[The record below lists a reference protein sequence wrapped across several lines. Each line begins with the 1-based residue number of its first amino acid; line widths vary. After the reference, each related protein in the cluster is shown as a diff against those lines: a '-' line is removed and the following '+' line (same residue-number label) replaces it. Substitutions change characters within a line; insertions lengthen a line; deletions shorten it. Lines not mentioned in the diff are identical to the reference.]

1 MMKKTFLGCLL
12 FIWFCQYHGIV
23 LAAGTNPDLHAGIR
37 QPAVA
42 GRFYPG
48 DPLKLARAIHAY
60 LEDAEAPV
68 GAKPIAIIAPHA
80 GYIFSGQI
88 CADAFK
94 QAAGYE
100 YDLIVLLGTNHTAP
114 GFAGVSIYPEGGYQ
128 TPLGLARIDAAVSAE
143 LLAGAKGFS
152 FKEFMHVREHS
163 IEVLV
168 PFVQTLFPDAKIV
181 TAIVG
186 TAELDVCARFGQT
199 LANVLRGKRALIV
212 ASSDLSHYPAYKDAV
227 RVDRNTLEAI
237 LTLDPGTVQK
247 TVQKQMA
254 GHVSNLATCAC
265 GEAPILTAM
274 IAAKALGATCARIIS
289 YANSGDASV
298 GSHDRVVGYGAV
310 SFTGNQSC
318 THNEPAQNA
327 SSQSPSEG
335 MNDHHKSVLIAF
347 ARKTIRQFLA
357 ADTTPLARGFDPV
370 LGQRQAAFVTLK
382 KHGDLRGCIGHM
394 AEDLPLCQVV
404 GSMAL
409 QAAFNDR
416 RFTNVTLKELPEIDI
431 EISVLTP
438 FQPIRGAEDILIG
451 RDGVVLRKN
460 DRSAVF
466 LPQVPVE
473 QGWDRSQL
481 LDRLCQKAGLSAGSW
496 KDGAQLYTFQANV
509 FSESDLKYIFK

>member
-1 MMKKTFLGCLL
+1 MIKKTFLACIF
-12 FIWFCQYHGIV
+12 FILFCQYHGMV
-23 LAAGTNPDLHAGIR
+23 AATGMNPDLNAGIR
-37 QPAVA
+37 KPVVA
-42 GRFYPG
+42 GRFYPE
-48 DPLKLARAIHAY
+48 DPLKLTRAIHAY

-68 GAKPIAIIAPHA
+68 GEKPIAIIAPHA

-94 QAAGYE
+94 QAAGQA
-100 YDLIVLLGTNHTAP
+100 YDLIVILGTNHTTP
-114 GFAGVSIYPEGGYQ
+114 EFAGVSIYPEGGYQ
-128 TPLGLARIDAAVSAE
+128 TPLGIARIDESLTAE
-143 LLAGAKGFS
+143 LIGGAKGFT

-168 PFVQTLFPDAKIV
+168 PFVQTLFPKAKIV

-186 TAELDVCARFGQT
+186 SADLDVCTRFGQT

-227 RVDRNTLEAI
+227 RVDRITLEAI
-237 LTLDPGTVQK
+237 LTLNPGTVQK
-247 TVQKQMA
+247 TLQKQMSRPI
-254 GHVSNLATCAC
+254 SNLVTCAC
-265 GEAPILTAM
+265 GQAPILTAM
-274 IAAKALGATCARIIS
+274 IAAKALGATCAKIIS

-298 GSHDRVVGYGAV
+298 GSRDRVVGYGAV
-310 SFTGNQSC
+310 SFTANQAC
-318 THNEPAQNA
+318 THDEPAQNA
-327 SSQSPSEG
+327 SPKPLSRG
-335 MNDHHKSVLIAF
+335 LDDHHKSVLIAF
-347 ARKTIRQFLA
+347 ARKTIRQFLVT
-357 ADTTPLARGFDPV
+357 DTTPLARGFDPV
-370 LGQRQAAFVTLK
+370 LFQNQGAFVTLK

-438 FQPIRGAEDILIG
+438 LQPIKGVEDIIIG
-451 RDGVVLRKN
+451 RDGLVLRKN

-466 LPQVPVE
+466 LPQVPLE
-473 QGWDRSQL
+473 QGWDRNQL
-481 LDRLCQKAGLSAGSW
+481 LDHLSQKAGLSAGSW

-509 FSESDLKYIFK
+509 FKESDLK

>member
-1 MMKKTFLGCLL
+1 MMKKTLLGCIFFILL
-12 FIWFCQYHGIV
+12 GRYHGMV
-23 LAAGTNPDLHAGIR
+23 SAAGMNPDLYAGIR

-68 GAKPIAIIAPHA
+68 GEKPIAIIAPHA

-88 CADAFK
+88 CADAFN
-94 QAAGYE
+94 QAVGQA
-100 YDLIVLLGTNHTAP
+100 YDLIVLLGTNHTTP
-114 GFAGVSIYPEGGYQ
+114 EFAGVSIYPEGGYQ
-128 TPLGLARIDAAVSAE
+128 TPLGIARIDGSLSAE
-143 LLAGAKGFS
+143 LIAGAKEFT

-168 PFVQTLFPDAKIV
+168 PFVQILFPEAKIV

-186 TAELDVCARFGQT
+186 TPDLDICARFGQT

-212 ASSDLSHYPAYKDAV
+212 ASSDLSHYPGYKDAV
-227 RVDRNTLEAI
+227 RVDRITLEAI
-237 LTLDPGTVQK
+237 LTQDPGTVQK
-247 TVQKQMA
+247 TLQKQMA
-254 GHVSNLATCAC
+254 GHISNLATCAC
-265 GEAPILTAM
+265 GQAPILTAM
-274 IAAKALGATCARIIS
+274 IAAKALGANCAKIIS
-289 YANSGDASV
+289 YANSGNASV
-298 GSHDRVVGYGAV
+298 GSRDRVVGYGAV
-310 SFTGNQSC
+310 SFTANQAC
-318 THNEPAQNA
+318 THDKPAPEA
-327 SSQSPSEG
+327 FPKSLSRG

-347 ARKTIRQFLA
+347 ARKTIQQFLT

-370 LGQRQAAFVTLK
+370 LFQKQGAFVTLK
-382 KHGDLRGCIGHM
+382 KHGNLRGCIGHM

-438 FQPIRGAEDILIG
+438 FQPIKEVEDIIIG

-473 QGWDRSQL
+473 QGWDRNQL
-481 LDRLCQKAGLSAGSW
+481 LDRLSQKAGLAAGSW
-496 KDGAQLYTFQANV
+496 RDGAQLYTFQANV
-509 FSESDLKYIFK
+509 FKESDLK